1 MSSDNQYIEKRKE
14 KINQLR
20 DLGIDPYSNKFM
32 KTDMVEDILKKYSQ
46 ESPKSFELDN
56 INYKIAGRVT
66 AIRSFGKSA
75 FVKIIDNMKRI
86 QIFISNDSVGKEKM
100 NFFKKFIDVGDFVGV
115 EGHCFFTK
123 TEELSI
129 EAKDIEILTKSIN
142 ILPEKWHGLTNVETR
157 YRQRYV
163 DLIANDNVKEIFIS
177 RSKIIAQIRNFL
189 IEKKFLEVETPI
201 LHTVAGGAAARPF
214 TTHHNTLD
222 MDLTLRIAPELH
234 LKRLVVGGIEK
245 VFEIGRNFR
254 NEGISTQ
261 HNPEFTM
268 IELYEAYSDYNIMMD
283 LVEELVLDCV
293 KLFSDNNKIIY
304 QEKEIDFTGPWK
316 RVDMVQWLS
325 EFYKYDV
332 LNNPEEILK
341 EADKMK
347 INHFDLPGKAITE
360 IFEEKYLKGII
371 NPVFVYGFPIDVS
384 PLARRNNDNPM
395 IADRFELFINEKE
408 IANAFSELND
418 SEDQLERFNKQLE
431 LKSKGDDE
439 ANDMDEDYINALRY
453 GMPPTAGAGLGIDRL
468 VMLLTNSPSIREV
481 ILFPHMRNE

>member
-214 TTHHNTLD
+214 STHHNTLD

>member
-20 DLGIDPYSNKFM
+20 DLGIDPYSNKFI

-100 NFFKKFIDVGDFVGV
+100 NFFKKFIDVGDFIGV

-214 TTHHNTLD
+214 STHHNTLD

>member
-14 KINQLR
+14 KIKELKE
-20 DLGIDPYSNKFM
+20 LGIDPYSNEFVKSN
-32 KTDMVEDILKKYSQ
+32 DVEEILVKYSSK
-46 ESPKSFELDN
+46 SPKSFELDN
-56 INYKIAGRVT
+56 IDYRIAGRVT

-75 FVKIIDNMKRI
+75 FIKIIDNMKKI
-86 QIFISNDSVGKEKM
+86 QIFISNDSAGKDKM
-100 NFFKKFIDVGDFVGV
+100 DFFKKFIDVGDFIGV

-129 EAKDIEILTKSIN
+129 QAKDIQILTKSIN
-142 ILPEKWHGLTNVETR
+142 TLPEKWHGLTNVETR

-163 DLIANDNVKEIFIS
+163 DLIANDDVKEIFIS
-177 RSKIIAQIRNFL
+177 RTKIISKIRNFL
-189 IEKKFLEVETPI
+189 TEKSFLEVETPI

-214 TTHHNTLD
+214 NTHHNTLN

-234 LKRLVVGGIEK
+234 LKRLVVGGMEK

-268 IELYEAYSDYNIMMD
+268 IELYEAYSDYNKMMSLIED
-283 LVEELVLDCV
+283 LVLECV
-293 KLFSDNNKIIY
+293 QLFNADNRIIY
-304 QEKEIDFTGPWK
+304 QDNEINFKAPWK
-316 RVDMVQWLS
+316 RINIVKWLS
-325 EFYKYDV
+325 EFLNYNV
-332 LNNPEEILK
+332 LDDSNKILK
-341 EADKMK
+341 EADKLK
-347 INHFDLPGKAITE
+347 INHFDLPGRAIIE
-360 IFEEKYLKGII
+360 IFEEKYLKGTIE
-371 NPVFVYGFPIDVS
+371 PVFIYGFPIDVS
-384 PLARRNNDNPM
+384 PLARRNNQNPM
-395 IADRFELFINEKE
+395 IADRFELFINGKE

-418 SEDQLERFNKQLE
+418 SEDQLDRFNKQLE

>member
-100 NFFKKFIDVGDFVGV
+100 NFFKKFIDVGDFIGV

-214 TTHHNTLD
+214 STHHNTLD

>member
-1 MSSDNQYIEKRKE
+1 MSIDNEYIEKRKE
-14 KINQLR
+14 KIRLLRELGLDPFSNQFSR
-20 DLGIDPYSNKFM
+20 TNDVK
-32 KTDMVEDILKKYSQ
+32 DILVKYKDISP
-46 ESPKSFELDN
+46 ESFQPDN
-56 INYKIAGRVT
+56 INYRISGRVI

-75 FVKIIDNMKRI
+75 FIKIVDNMERI
-86 QIFISNDSVGKEKM
+86 QIFISNNSAGKEKM
-100 NFFKKFIDVGDFVGV
+100 DFFKKFVDVGDFIGI

-123 TEELSI
+123 TQELSI

-142 ILPEKWHGLTNVETR
+142 TLPEKWHGLTNVETR

-163 DLIANDNVKEIFIS
+163 DLISNDEVKQIFLQ
-177 RSKIIAQIRNFL
+177 RSQIVNNIRNFL
-189 IEKKFLEVETPI
+189 VNKGFLEVETPI
-201 LHTVAGGAAARPF
+201 LHTVAGGAAAKPF
-214 TTHHNTLD
+214 KTYHNTLD
-222 MDLTLRIAPELH
+222 MDLILRIAPELH
-234 LKRLVVGGIEK
+234 LKRLVVGGMEK

-268 IELYEAYSDYNIMMD
+268 IELYEAYSNYESMMNMI
-283 LVEELVLDCV
+283 EELVSSCV
-293 KLFSDNNKIIY
+293 DLYSNDRKIVY
-304 QEKEIDFTGPWK
+304 QEKEIDFNGPWK
-316 RVDMVQWLS
+316 RVHMIEWLS
-325 EFYKYDV
+325 EKLGYSV
-332 LNNPEEILK
+332 LDNSDIILK

-360 IFEEKYLKGII
+360 IFEEKYLKGVL

-395 IADRFELFINEKE
+395 IADRFELFVNEKE

-418 SEDQLERFNKQLE
+418 PEDQFDRFNKQLE

-439 ANDMDEDYINALRY
+439 ASDMDEDYINALRF

-468 VMLLTNSPSIREV
+468 VMLLTDSPSIREV

>member
-20 DLGIDPYSNKFM
+20 DMGIDPYSNKFM

-214 TTHHNTLD
+214 STHHNTLD

-453 GMPPTAGAGLGIDRL
+453 GMPPT
-468 VMLLTNSPSIREV
+468 
-481 ILFPHMRNE
+481 